1 MGLSSSMWT
10 GVSGLKAHGEKM
22 GVIGN
27 NIANVN
33 TVGFK
38 GSRMHFEDFISQ
50 DINTAAGVGQ
60 VGRGVGIGAVYADF
74 MQGGF
79 ETTNEATDL
88 GIGGKGFFRVKPK
101 NEETLYYTRAGNF
114 RFDKDGYLVDPHG
127 YVLQGWEIP
136 QNTGTN
142 LATGQTTGASSSTSS
157 IKGTGAPKDIRLEG
171 FTAQPNAT
179 SEVSMIVNLDGTSG
193 RDNATLDEHPFFSM
207 FSEWSGQEEVPL
219 SDSKYTYQSTIKVYD
234 EGGTA
239 HEMTVYFDQ
248 VSTSSNASGE
258 QYWEYMVTVPPSE
271 DGRTIDGTA
280 LNTTSAAGVM
290 MIGSLTFDSAGQ
302 LRNQSAF
309 TLAFGADSS
318 LAGTDGLSS
327 LSGLKNLDNWEKAK
341 FSNDGHPV
349 FAPNFTLQENGSVAE
364 GSNANPIAVN
374 FGLTN
379 GEPNGETDESGWAVG
394 ATTVSNAGDIGT
406 NQANLIGFTDPELNS
421 KASTSFAGSSSTQ
434 FQSQDGYTFGFL
446 QGVSVDR
453 DGILTGRYSNGVV
466 LELYQVTL
474 YDFVNQWGLRR
485 DGSNLFSETRE
496 SGEATAGPANAN
508 GYGSI
513 NSNSLE
519 QSNVDLATEFV
530 KMISTERGFQA
541 NSKVITTTDNMMQTV
556 IMMKR

>member
-1 MGLSSSMWT
+1 MGLSASMWT
-10 GVSGLKAHGEKM
+10 GVAGLGAHGEQM

-38 GSRMHFEDFISQ
+38 GSRMYFEDFISQ
-50 DINTAAGVGQ
+50 DVNTAAGIGQ
-60 VGRGVGIGAVYADF
+60 IGRGVGIGAIYADF
-74 MQGGF
+74 GQSGF
-79 ETTNEATDL
+79 ETTTEATDL
-88 GIGGKGFFRVKPK
+88 GIGGRGFFRVKVK
-101 NEETLYYTRAGNF
+101 NEETNYYTRAGNF

-136 QNTGTN
+136 SSSGSSI
-142 LATGQTTGASSSTSS
+142 ASGQTTGQSSSTSS
-157 IKGTGAPKDIRLEG
+157 IKGTGAPKDIRVEG
-171 FTAQPNAT
+171 FTAQPKAT
-179 SEVSMIVNLDGTSG
+179 ENVTMVVNLDGTAG
-193 RDNATLDEHPFFSM
+193 QDNSTWAANPFFSM
-207 FSEWSGQEEVPL
+207 FSNWDGQAETPL
-219 SDSKYTYQSTIKVYD
+219 GDTQFGYQSTIKVYD

-239 HEMTVYFDQ
+239 HELTVYFDQ
-248 VSTSSNASGE
+248 VTASNSGGN

-271 DGRTIDGTA
+271 DGRTIGGVA
-280 LNTTSAAGVM
+280 VNGTSAAGIM
-290 MIGSLTFDSAGQ
+290 MVGSLTFDSAGQ

-309 TLAFGADSS
+309 TLDETSTGTNIKELSNWKAADFN
-318 LAGTDGLSS
+318 TDGQ
-327 LSGLKNLDNWEKAK
+327 
-341 FSNDGHPV
+341 PV
-349 FAPNFTLQENGSVAE
+349 FVANFTLQ
-364 GSNANPIAVN
+364 SNASVVGASNAKPIAVN

-379 GEPNGETDESGWAVG
+379 GDPNSGWSTG
-394 ATTVSNAGDIGT
+394 ATVSNASQVGTDI
-406 NQANLIGFTDPELNS
+406 NNLPGFSDPVLNS
-421 KASTSFAGSSSTQ
+421 KATTSFAGSSSTQ

-446 QGVSVDR
+446 QSVSVDR

-474 YDFVNQWGLRR
+474 YDFVNKWGLRR

-519 QSNVDLATEFV
+519 QSNVDLAKEFV

-541 NSKVITTTDNMMQTV
+541 NSKVITTTDNMLQTV
-556 IMMKR
+556 ISMKR